1 MQRLLDVTQGSRR
14 PLDTTKGYLGIGLA
28 AAEVGDRVCIFL
40 GGRVLYVIR
49 SRDNGH
55 YEFIGECYVH
65 GVMDGEA
72 VKNCDSGGTKE

>member
-1 MQRLLDVTQGSRR
+1 VF
-14 PLDTTKGYLGIGLA
+14 
-28 AAEVGDRVCIFL
+28 CIFF

-49 SRDNGH
+49 SRENGH

-72 VKNCDSGGTKE
+72 VKSCDSGRTTEWNFRIV